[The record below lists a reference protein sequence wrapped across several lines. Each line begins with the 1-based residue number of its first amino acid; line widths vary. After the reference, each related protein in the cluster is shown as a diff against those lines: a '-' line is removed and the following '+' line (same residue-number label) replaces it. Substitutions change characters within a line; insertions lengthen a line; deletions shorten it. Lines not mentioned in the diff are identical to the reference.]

1 MTLTNS
7 LRLFIIVV
15 VVLGHASCKPQK
27 TTVAKTSTGI
37 PEHTTLKPLPANA
50 PPQLKQMIDGAVGQA
65 GVTTGYDPSYVS
77 ISYPGGDVNPQTGVC
92 SDVVIRSFRKAGVDL
107 QKEVH
112 EDMLKAWAEYP
123 KRWGLVKPDANIDH
137 RRVPNLMTYF
147 KRAGTAL
154 TISEDAADYQ
164 PGDVIAWDLGGGIDH
179 IGIVTNIWSMDQHRC
194 LIVHNIGAGARV
206 EDVMFSWPITGHY
219 RYFDNSVRR

>member
-1 MTLTNS
+1 M
-7 LRLFIIVV
+7 
-15 VVLGHASCKPQK
+15 
-27 TTVAKTSTGI
+27 
-37 PEHTTLKPLPANA
+37 
-50 PPQLKQMIDGAVGQA
+50 
-65 GVTTGYDPSYVS
+65 
-77 ISYPGGDVNPQTGVC
+77 C

-123 KRWGLVKPDANIDH
+123 KKWGLVKPDANIDH

-147 KRAGTAL
+147 KRTGTAL
-154 TISEDAADYQ
+154 PISEDAGDYQ
-164 PGDVIAWDLGGGIDH
+164 PGDVIAWDLGGGLDH

-206 EDVMFSWPITGHY
+206 EDVMFSWPIKGHY
-219 RYFDNSVRR
+219 RYFR